1 MVGNWFLRFG
11 AVFGLAAV
19 GLGIYM
25 GYQHDLKL
33 SPVEVQINM
42 IGWIS
47 LFLAGLY
54 YSSISTA
61 SEYVETIGSLI
72 PRSAGLH
79 FFIALIGAI
88 ALIAGSVG
96 LTLDLTYTGKIG
108 TQVFENYAWGDKVM
122 FAGSVLTGVAQLLFV
137 LNVLRGTTR

>member
-11 AVFGLAAV
+11 ALFGLGAI

-33 SPVEVQINM
+33 SPVQIQVAM

-47 LFLAGLY
+47 LFLAGLF
-54 YSSISTA
+54 YSSIASA

-72 PRSAGLH
+72 PKSAGLH

-88 ALIAGSVG
+88 ALVAGSVG
-96 LTLDLTYTGKIG
+96 VTLDLTYTGQIG
-108 TQVFENYAWGDKVM
+108 SQAFDHFAWGDKVM
-122 FAGSVLTGVAQLLFV
+122 FGGEILTGVAQLLFM
-137 LNVLRGTTR
+137 LNVLRGTTK